1 MSEQHEKHEGISGV
15 FSSQEIRKVGTGT
28 TTRKTIQKAF
38 WYCIEQPDGSV
49 EVQPLNTN
57 YIPSG
62 PKRKV
67 PMDDFLAGFAPEPE
81 LYVANV
87 FPKMREL
94 NKTIARAD
102 RHRANKE
109 MFSAEMEYGNAL
121 KVDEENI
128 RANFGLGITY
138 LERGDTAK
146 ADNIFERL
154 VKLDAAFD
162 KEHKHLFNEFG
173 INLRKSKMI
182 DQAVAYYTKA
192 LDLTPD
198 DEHLLYNMARAYL
211 EKQDYE
217 TALKYLL
224 RSLEANPT
232 LDVSIKFLGWM
243 IMKELVPANEKK
255 TVETALLRIKQAES
269 GAAPAGEPSA
279 GGEPSE
285 GGTA

>member
-1 MSEQHEKHEGISGV
+1 MSEQQEKHEGISGV

-38 WYCIEQPDGSV
+38 WFCIEQPDGSV

-57 YIPSG
+57 YVPSG

-67 PMDDFLAGFAPEPE
+67 TKDDFLTNFAPEPE
-81 LYVANV
+81 IYVSNV

-94 NKTIARAD
+94 NKTIARGD

-109 MFSAEMEYGNAL
+109 HFSAEMEYGNAL

-138 LERGDTAK
+138 LERGETAK

-154 VKLDAAFD
+154 VKLEAAFE

-173 INLRKSKMI
+173 INLRKSKML
-182 DQAVAYYTKA
+182 DQAVAYYAKA
-192 LDLTPD
+192 LELSEK
-198 DEHLLYNMARAYL
+198 DEHLFYNVARAHL
-211 EKQDYE
+211 EKQDYD
-217 TALKYLL
+217 TALTYLL
-224 RSLEANPT
+224 KSLELNPT
-232 LDVSIKFLGWM
+232 LDVSVKFLAWL
-243 IMKELVPANEKK
+243 ISKNLVPEGRKEEVTA
-255 TVETALLRIKQAES
+255 ALLRVKQVA
-269 GAAPAGEPSA
+269 GQAAPRESA
-279 GGEPSE
+279 PGGDAS
-285 GGTA
+285 